1 MEHDMKLF
9 YDIAF
14 EAIEKE
20 DLELRRLFTK
30 TPNNEK
36 LYNDEHRGICCLYET
51 TFVYQIFKALMEN
64 NFKYRVVWEHP
75 YKCNSNWHS
84 DLALQEVRGED
95 KITKALIEF
104 KIWNTESSNAIQKD
118 VKKLREEKEIKN
130 KYIFVIEYGGKLEDK
145 LKNDIS
151 GIKLLPKCKRSFTT
165 QYRYGK
171 ENKENKKNID
181 ENQINVYMYKV

>member
-1 MEHDMKLF
+1 MEQDMKLF

-14 EAIEKE
+14 EAIKKE

-64 NFKYRVVWEHP
+64 NFKYRVGWEHP

-84 DLALQEVRGED
+84 DLALQEIKGES
-95 KITKALIEF
+95 KETIALIEF
-104 KIWNTESSNAIQKD
+104 KIWNTESSKPIQND
-118 VKKLREEKEIKN
+118 VKKLREEKEIAN
-130 KYIFVIEYGGKLEDK
+130 KYIFVIEYGGDLEEK
-145 LKNDIS
+145 LKNEIS
-151 GIKLLPKCKRSFTT
+151 GIELLPKCKRSFNT
-165 QYRYGK
+165 QFRYGK
-171 ENKENKKNID
+171 DNIK